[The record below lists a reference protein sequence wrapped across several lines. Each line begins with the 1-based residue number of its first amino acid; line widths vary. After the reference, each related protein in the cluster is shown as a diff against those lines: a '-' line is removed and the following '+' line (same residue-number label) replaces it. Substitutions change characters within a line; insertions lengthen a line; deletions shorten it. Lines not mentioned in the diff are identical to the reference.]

1 MSEVKLS
8 IVIPFHNVR
17 EYIETSLKTVVN
29 QTLKDIEI
37 ICINDASDDGSE
49 EIVQRFAQNDGRFRI
64 INLETRQG
72 QGFARNIGI
81 ENATGKYI
89 GFVDAD
95 DWVKK
100 TMFEKLFNKAEK
112 YNSDI
117 SMCKTILFDEKI
129 QKEDF
134 TAYYQLDALRDFFDK
149 NFNAYEIRENILNFN
164 VAIWNKIYR
173 TDFLKNA
180 NIRFPEGYIYEDL
193 PFFFET
199 LLKSNSMSIVN
210 EDLYYYR
217 INRPGSTMQDI
228 GDKICNRIDMLETTF
243 YHIKDCPFYSEIE
256 TDVLNWIVEDISHRA
271 SLIDVE
277 FFEQYF
283 NKAKAFLEKIGFTSK
298 DILKGKG
305 IVFLEEVIFWLSLS
319 TEQALFFQKSI
330 RTTVKKLDKVYET
343 INSNYKYINFKADEI
358 CQNFKPVYD
367 KINDIKFEAGWWHE
381 HIKKEFEQVYDNM
394 TAQSNSFEDSM
405 NKLLVI
411 QKDEISKEIDAK
423 KSELE
428 SCFKT
433 SLFNLE
439 EKMNEKLTQTV
450 QKMQAEFEQE
460 KNIREEEFDKKINE
474 QRVKYER
481 KLIQLEDDYNLLYKK
496 LKPVIKILNFLR
508 LIKKGVKGERNS

>member
-17 EYIETSLKTVVN
+17 EYLENSLKTVVN

-49 EIVQRFAQNDGRFRI
+49 EIVQKFAQNDGRFKI
-64 INLETRQG
+64 INLETRHG
-72 QGFARNIGI
+72 QGYARNIGI

-95 DWVKK
+95 DWVKE
-100 TMFEKLFNKAEK
+100 TMFEKLFNRAEK
-112 YNSDI
+112 FNSDI
-117 SMCKTILFDEKI
+117 SMCKTTLFNEQT

-134 TAYYQLDALRDFFDK
+134 NGYYQLDALRDFFDK
-149 NFNAYEIRENILNFN
+149 NFNAYEIKENILNFN

-173 TDFLKNA
+173 TDFLRNG
-180 NIRFPEGYIYEDL
+180 NIRFPEGFIYEDL

-199 LLKSNSMSIVN
+199 LLKSERMSIVDEN
-210 EDLYYYR
+210 LYYYR

-228 GDKICNRIDMLETTF
+228 GDKICNRIDMIEKAF
-243 YHIKDCPFYSEIE
+243 YHIKNSPFYSEIE
-256 TDVLNWIVEDISHRA
+256 TDVLNWITEDIFHRA

-283 NKAKAFLEKIGFTSK
+283 NKAKVFLEKIGFTSK
-298 DILKGKG
+298 DVLKGKG

-319 TEQALFFQKSI
+319 TEQALLFEKSI
-330 RTTVKKLDKVYET
+330 RTTVKKLDKVYEE
-343 INSNYKYINFKADEI
+343 INNNYKYINFKTAELNQ
-358 CQNFKPVYD
+358 CFKPVYD
-367 KINDIKFEAGWWHE
+367 RINDIKFEADWWHE
-381 HIKKEFEQVYDNM
+381 HINKELEQVYDNM
-394 TAQSNSFEDSM
+394 TAQSNSFENSM
-405 NKLLVI
+405 HKLLVM
-411 QKDEISKEIDAK
+411 QKDEISKESDAK

-428 SCFKT
+428 SRFKT
-433 SLFNLE
+433 SLLNLE

-450 QKMQAEFEQE
+450 QKIQAEFENE
-460 KNIREEEFDKKINE
+460 KNIMEEEFDKKINE

-481 KLIQLEDDYNLLYKK
+481 KLIQLEDDYNILYKK
-496 LKPVIKILNFLR
+496 LKPVIKVLNFLR
-508 LIKKGVKGERNS
+508 AIKKGVKGDRNS